1 MYASSSLSN
10 AEADLGGDLPRPPLP
25 RPPRAAPLPLP
36 LPLTAPRPLKPPLP
50 PPRVT
55 PPRPPR
61 APLLPLCKNTIS
73 SNSKRDQRAFTIF
86 VGQNIRA
93 TW

>member
-36 LPLTAPRPLKPPLP
+36 LPLTATRSQEAPKA
-50 PPRVT
+50 PPRGT
-55 PPRPPR
+55 TTRPPR
-61 APLLPLCKNTIS
+61 GPPCVKIQYQVTAKEINERSPFL
-73 SNSKRDQRAFTIF
+73 
-86 VGQNIRA
+86 
-93 TW
+93 